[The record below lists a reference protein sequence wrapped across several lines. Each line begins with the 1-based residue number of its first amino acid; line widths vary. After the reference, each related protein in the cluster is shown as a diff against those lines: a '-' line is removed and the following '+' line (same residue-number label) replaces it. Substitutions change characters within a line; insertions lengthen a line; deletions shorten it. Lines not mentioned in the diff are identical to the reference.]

1 MPTPLTLKIFKG
13 ESLVGTRD
21 FNLDIIKIG
30 RLSAANLCLDDDK
43 VSRIHS
49 VIDTSTGGNI
59 SILDMGSAEGT
70 YVNGKRVNKGVLAGG
85 DEIRLGNTRL
95 VLSIG
100 SVEAGA
106 SPPAESPAPVV
117 PQPQATATAP
127 APVEGAHAASRVL
140 GAEEPTVRFSADLL
154 AEIAPPAAAAAAP
167 APAPESPPAASPA
180 IALAPPPTAVPSL
193 SRGPGRPR
201 RARTDID
208 EAGAQD
214 GVEVRVFWGE
224 SLLGSTFQAHPKEI
238 LIGESESSDFQIPGQ
253 GLPVADFPIIQS
265 VGDEANLVFT
275 SSMEGE
281 VERPGDAPRRLRELV
296 TGRQAVAHGQL
307 EQAYSVPLPVGSFA
321 WVELATLRVEVQ
333 VKPIPR
339 RVVAPFWQG
348 LDYRFLNL
356 LLIFGFGML
365 SFVITAATMPLD
377 TDTTADDLF
386 RNPTAM
392 AKFIVKPP
400 EKKKNPWLDKLK
412 GEAGKQKGEMA
423 EKHKGEEGAMGK
435 KTAPKRNT
443 RSAPKAI
450 DINAKELV
458 KNSGLMR
465 LLGGGGAGLSTILGT
480 NGLGGDLKGA
490 VGHMFGPAVGDAAG
504 LGGLGLRGTGM
515 GGGGLGNTIG
525 IGDIGT
531 KGRGGGLGGYGTGV
545 GGMGHKGGSDIGIT
559 SGNPIVEGSLDKELI
574 RRVIHSHASQVRFC
588 YESELV
594 RHPGMNG
601 KVTVKFIIAASGSVQ
616 RAGVDQSTLGNANV
630 ESCIVSRVYQWQFPK
645 PKGGGIVVVNYPFH
659 LKASGD

>member
-1 MPTPLTLKIFKG
+1 
-13 ESLVGTRD
+13 
-21 FNLDIIKIG
+21 
-30 RLSAANLCLDDDK
+30 LSAANLCLDDDK

-49 VIDTSTGGNI
+49 VIDTSSGGHI

-70 YVNGKRVNKGVLAGG
+70 YVNGKRVNKGVLTGG

-100 SVEAGA
+100 TAEAAA
-106 SPPAESPAPVV
+106 SPPVQVSAPPAQIEGVHAVGPVPGAETPTINVSADLVAEIARPSSPSQVPAPGPQAPLMASPAAV
-117 PQPQATATAP
+117 A
-127 APVEGAHAASRVL
+127 VEAL
-140 GAEEPTVRFSADLL
+140 PPEPTV
-154 AEIAPPAAAAAAP
+154 
-167 APAPESPPAASPA
+167 
-180 IALAPPPTAVPSL
+180 VPGI

-201 RARTDID
+201 RVLTEID

-224 SLLGSTFQAHPKEI
+224 SLLGSTFLAHPKEI
-238 LIGESESSDFQIPGQ
+238 LIGESESCDFQIPGQ
-253 GLPVADFPIIQS
+253 GLPIADFPIIQT
-265 VGDEANLVFT
+265 VGGEAYLVFT
-275 SSMEGE
+275 SSMDGE

-296 TGRQAVAHGQL
+296 TGRQAVGHGQI
-307 EQAYSVPLPVGSFA
+307 EGSYSVPLPVGSFA
-321 WVELATLRVEVQ
+321 WVELATLRVEIQ

-339 RVVAPFWQG
+339 RVVAPFFSG
-348 LDYRFLNL
+348 LDLRFLNL

-365 SFVITAATMPLD
+365 TFVITAATMPLD

-386 RNPTAM
+386 RNPSAM

-412 GEAGKQKGEMA
+412 GEQKQKGEMA
-423 EKHKGEEGAMGK
+423 EKHKGDEGAMGK
-435 KTAPKRNT
+435 KDAPKRNT
-443 RSAPKAI
+443 KAAPKAI
-450 DINAKELV
+450 DVNAKELV

-465 LLGGGGAGLSTILGT
+465 LLGGGSSGLSTILGT
-480 NGLGGDLKGA
+480 GGLGGDLKGA
-490 VGHMFGPAVGDAAG
+490 MGHMFGASVGDAAG

-531 KGRGGGLGGYGTGV
+531 KGRGGGLGGYGTGI

-616 RAGVDQSTLGNANV
+616 RAGIDQSTLGNANV

-645 PKGGGIVVVNYPFH
+645 PKGGGIVVVNYPFL